1 MNDAI
6 QMNHANI
13 FMHSTLFFR
22 EWMNELHKYFTSIN
36 YCKRLFARIKF
47 FVSSSSLQRVNCLR
61 CYNCCSW
68 CCYCKLWCN
77 QGFFKIKF
85 YSRISRFIDEL
96 KNCLA
101 VCIYFFSPVW
111 ISFNNNIYRYPIEL
125 YSLYKYKLLVGL
137 LILRLCSINVNY
149 VQCHDNSVISI

>member
-1 MNDAI
+1 MRFKWTTRTFLCT
-6 QMNHANI
+6 QH
-13 FMHSTLFFR
+13 FFFVN
-22 EWMNELHKYFTSIN
+22 EWMNCISI
-36 YCKRLFARIKF
+36 
-47 FVSSSSLQRVNCLR
+47 SLQLIIANACSLALSFLFLLPV
-61 CYNCCSW
+61 YNEWIVCVVIIVAVDVVIASVDAI
-68 CCYCKLWCN
+68 KV
-77 QGFFKIKF
+77 FFKIKF